1 MTIGF
6 IGVGNMGGALAA
18 AVAKSGADLLLADR
32 DAAKTTALA
41 EQLGAT
47 ATDNARVAGESEYI
61 FLGVKPQVL
70 PALLEELKAPLAARK
85 NPPVLVS
92 MAAGFATERI
102 TAGLGVAYP
111 LIRIMP
117 NTPAM
122 VGEGMILYTAV
133 NGVTA
138 AQTAEFCRFMAG
150 AGRLCSLPE
159 SLIDA
164 GCAVSGCGP
173 AYVYLFMEA
182 LADGGVECGLP
193 RALAQEL
200 AAQTVLGAAKMVLET
215 GSHPGV
221 LKDAVCSPGGTTI
234 AGVHALEQGGF
245 RGTAMEAVLAAYR
258 KTLAMGQ

>member
-92 MAAGFATERI
+92 MAAGFATARI

-133 NGVTA
+133 HGVTA
-138 AQTAEFCRFMAG
+138 AQTAEFPSRVTSN
-150 AGRLCSLPE
+150 LYHLSLKK
-159 SLIDA
+159 LI
-164 GCAVSGCGP
+164 SST
-173 AYVYLFMEA
+173 LF
-182 LADGGVECGLP
+182 
-193 RALAQEL
+193 
-200 AAQTVLGAAKMVLET
+200 
-215 GSHPGV
+215 
-221 LKDAVCSPGGTTI
+221 SPF
-234 AGVHALEQGGF
+234 AP
-245 RGTAMEAVLAAYR
+245 
-258 KTLAMGQ
+258 